1 MGGGV
6 EVGRWVRVPTDT
18 ERERGLSEGERYKET
33 DRERERGPCLPGHSG
48 NLSRHPA
55 RKSGQDN
62 ISKLR
67 RTQT

>member
-33 DRERERGPCLPGHSG
+33 DREREREAPACLVTVETSPDTPPG
-48 NLSRHPA
+48 RA
-55 RKSGQDN
+55 AKI
-62 ISKLR
+62 ISAS
-67 RTQT
+67 